1 MKSLTAAGRGFR
13 NLLVREPLLHFVL
26 LGIAIFAAS
35 QYFEVRS
42 RLTSIT
48 VTQGQMRHLVD
59 TYRMQYGST
68 LSPQQLKSLVDNLI
82 KSETS
87 IVRH

>member
-1 MKSLTAAGRGFR
+1 
-13 NLLVREPLLHFVL
+13 
-26 LGIAIFAAS
+26 
-35 QYFEVRS
+35 
-42 RLTSIT
+42 
-48 VTQGQMRHLVD
+48 MRHLVD